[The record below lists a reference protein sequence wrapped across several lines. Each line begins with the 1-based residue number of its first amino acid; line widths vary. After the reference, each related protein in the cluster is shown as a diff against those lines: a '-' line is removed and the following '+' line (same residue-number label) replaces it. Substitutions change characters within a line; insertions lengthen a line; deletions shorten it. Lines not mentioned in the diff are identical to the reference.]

1 VAVYSKCGND
11 SEACS
16 TVLEELKGK
25 FTKRR

>member
-1 VAVYSKCGND
+1 VAVCSRCGDD

-16 TVLEELKGK
+16 TVLEKLKGK